1 MNTHALLFHADT
13 TPYQRPAAA
22 STPYHITTS
31 ASNSSSYYSNS
42 QFRVAASAHQAT
54 SRHHR
59 ANHRANLTAQSP
71 QEATS
76 ISDCL
81 AMSNATIQYYLS
93 PKRRL
98 DTLFTIH
105 AAASLLIGALGFL
118 FPSAASVFF
127 STETEREF
135 RVSRAILRPY
145 CSLILA
151 QGLIIWRARKINDGE
166 IKRAFVQAY
175 FVCFLMSTLSLI
187 AEHIQNSGVVSGKL
201 LGVFKIL
208 AMIGLTAGYGWFTF
222 FQPPS
227 VFTGLGMTRSH
238 YH

>member
-1 MNTHALLFHADT
+1 M
-13 TPYQRPAAA
+13 
-22 STPYHITTS
+22 ST
-31 ASNSSSYYSNS
+31 N
-42 QFRVAASAHQAT
+42 
-54 SRHHR
+54 
-59 ANHRANLTAQSP
+59 
-71 QEATS
+71 
-76 ISDCL
+76 
-81 AMSNATIQYYLS
+81 TIQYYLS

-127 STETEREF
+127 STETEREY

-151 QGLIIWRARKINDGE
+151 QGLIIWRARKINEGE

-175 FVCFLMSTLSLI
+175 FVCFLLSTLSLI